1 MNVIKSFIVLTFDYF
16 LLHVLVVTVGSTSAD
31 SPSRTVEKLR
41 SGSLS
46 SRSTDTLAKRG
57 LPKVLDGC
65 KSSVGVLPATLHPG
79 ARVDV
84 SPTLDDPM
92 LTELANLDGQLDGN
106 QQAEERVDQEAI
118 ISNDPS
124 SPIPGFILDNNEG
137 SLLQSERR
145 RNQLDSNSQDSE
157 VRTGNLDNSA
167 GDPELTQAENLRLRG
182 IPRGLV
188 RKMKATYE
196 DLTKSTG
203 TLVGAA
209 HLVELL
215 RSEPSTYTSQVTQ
228 LLIKMMNVMQSPQF
242 KRIKNLFRPLK
253 SSTPSAPLE
262 GIELSTSASL
272 DRFMADN
279 KRRKGLA
286 TCIIEGS
293 QSSRNLDRSVGKNM
307 LSNPLKGN
315 EKPTNTEEM
324 IHNAQFSTYS
334 PRLELIGTAFHHPEN
349 GEMIHPL
356 MTDRTDT
363 DFGHDNHIPPIPQE
377 NAPEHYSSAMKS
389 PNQDAK
395 EEASHQDGVIVTGN
409 GTGGP
414 EELPSTKENEILS
427 NRVDVEKPHQI
438 SPPEKELKEIYTPD
452 EGSPSQDVKGDASS
466 QEAGVKETRGAGG
479 PDNMAEK
486 KAPEPPFKFNEIEI
500 DQPPGTTKNEL
511 KEGDN
516 IAWESSR
523 NKARKDSNPQAFEGG
538 DAKNTQPNRDTRENF
553 GAGHLSSRR
562 PALHDEQMI
571 NFANRPVDRMEE
583 ILAAKDQ
590 EAQDFQSRDNL
601 QTGNNLLGMG
611 KIDQSNP
618 ALTSSNSFPGVHHEF
633 QNQPHIRDEAPGH
646 TLKHTAP
653 HESESDASL
662 QAKDQMTP
670 PPSQSVIEPP
680 ASHISKP
687 PLDNLH
693 ATIKSETNA
702 GKSLHPALENHE
714 ASTVGEDELK
724 FIAPT
729 SSGFVSIQSE
739 PNLMRSADSQSQ
751 SANYEARSDF
761 PPGPN
766 ASQFPQTNDY
776 FYSAQQ
782 ASKPSTSHQAVKES
796 PLDTGRTGQGGP
808 NNVMLSS
815 YLRQNSEPRRP
826 PSPNLDWGM
835 MNKGPGRSMTFQGE
849 KRGRTALSRLRTSG
863 SQMAESKM
871 SEYQD
876 KRGKS
881 VTSSSITP
889 GLEESKHITQSNEY
903 PTSLDHH
910 GTVLSKAPQKANKES
925 FAQGSTMLPSGKER
939 ARKNDLVVPSGLH
952 KIKTRQSETSE
963 DDAGSPKS
971 TQDDLE
977 AQRDEDLMDYK
988 FAFQDDKG
996 NIDNDHNWST
1006 KSSKDARA
1014 AFKED
1019 DPMNYRYAFQDDT
1032 GLNKSNKDSISALRE
1047 EALMNS
1053 LYGSPLASPSS
1064 RLQGGILKNSPRKE
1078 FPITASSCRSPRRRI
1093 QFNAEKT
1100 FYLESS
1106 DPKEKNQ
1113 VSQTSQLPPPVID
1126 ETLFNRRPIA
1136 RTKSAYVG
1144 SPRIRAINA
1153 FADDLKLKKSISFKS
1168 LSLADLEECKS
1179 KPETVMRSPMP
1190 TRSLKPTPLELMV
1203 SKRFIETINK
1213 RRDTPTPTQRSP
1225 YYIRKAEIIG
1235 GKKLRRPIWKGA
1247 KPPKPRSS
1255 NSKKNKNLP
1264 AIKSHPFKSPDVRN
1278 FIARLQRFDWKKTV
1292 FLFFQQ
1298 PLVKLH
1304 VLYLSLQPSLDHH

>member
-57 LPKVLDGC
+57 IPEVLDGC
-65 KSSVGVLPATLHPG
+65 KSSEVVLPATLHPG

-92 LTELANLDGQLDGN
+92 LTEFANLDGQLGGN
-106 QQAEERVDQEAI
+106 EQAEERVDEEAI

-124 SPIPGFILDNNEG
+124 SPNPGFIFDDNES
-137 SLLQSERR
+137 SLLQSDGH
-145 RNQLDSNSQDSE
+145 RNQLVSNSQDSE
-157 VRTGNLDNSA
+157 VQTGNSKKRA
-167 GDPELTQAENLRLRG
+167 GDPHLAKTASPRTAQSLSSEAWGVVAEGHVKG
-182 IPRGLV
+182 I
-188 RKMKATYE
+188 KEKYE
-196 DLTKSTG
+196 TISESTG
-203 TLVGAA
+203 TSFGAD
-209 HLVELL
+209 
-215 RSEPSTYTSQVTQ
+215 
-228 LLIKMMNVMQSPQF
+228 
-242 KRIKNLFRPLK
+242 
-253 SSTPSAPLE
+253 
-262 GIELSTSASL
+262 L
-272 DRFMADN
+272 DQFMAQN
-279 KRRKGLA
+279 ERRKVIA
-286 TCIIEGS
+286 TCIPEGR
-293 QSSRNLDRSVGKNM
+293 QSSRNLDRSVEKNIICNRFKGIEKS
-307 LSNPLKGN
+307 SNK
-315 EKPTNTEEM
+315 EET
-324 IHNAQFSTYS
+324 IHNSQVDTSD
-334 PRLELIGTAFHHPEN
+334 RLEQKERALHRPEN
-349 GEMIHPL
+349 GEMIQSL
-356 MTDRTDT
+356 ITDRNEA
-363 DFGHDNHIPPIPQE
+363 DFGDDTRKSSIQQE
-377 NAPEHYSSAMKS
+377 NAPEDHSSALK
-389 PNQDAK
+389 PTKPDAK
-395 EEASHQDGVIVTGN
+395 EEASHQDGLIVTRH
-409 GTGGP
+409 GTAGP
-414 EELPSTKENEILS
+414 EELPSTKEIEIPS
-427 NRVDVEKPHQI
+427 NRVEEKTQRI
-438 SPPEKELKEIYTPD
+438 SSPGKSEQLEEKYMPD
-452 EGSPSQDVKGDASS
+452 EGSPSHNIKGDASFQDVGV
-466 QEAGVKETRGAGG
+466 QETHGAGG
-479 PDNMAEK
+479 PDDMGAK
-486 KAPEPPFKFNEIEI
+486 KAPESPFRSNEVEI
-500 DQPPGTTKNEL
+500 DRPLTTTGN
-511 KEGDN
+511 EGDK
-516 IAWESSR
+516 IAWESSK
-523 NKARKDSNPQAFEGG
+523 NEARKDSNPQAFEAG
-538 DAKNTQPNRDTRENF
+538 DLKNTQPNRDTRENF

-571 NFANRPVDRMEE
+571 NFANRPVDGMEE

-618 ALTSSNSFPGVHHEF
+618 ALTSSNSFPGVHQEF

-714 ASTVGEDELK
+714 ASTVGEENVEEQFLFCSKPKLERNLFSFPFSHQDELK

-776 FYSAQQ
+776 FDSAQQ

-910 GTVLSKAPQKANKES
+910 GTVLSKAPQKDLRGYFVDPYLANKES

-1032 GLNKSNKDSISALRE
+1032 GLNKSNKDSVSALRE

-1064 RLQGGILKNSPRKE
+1064 GLRGGILKNSPRKE
-1078 FPITASSCRSPRRRI
+1078 FPITASSCRSPRRI

>member
-57 LPKVLDGC
+57 LPEVLDGC
-65 KSSVGVLPATLHPG
+65 KSSEGVLPVTLHPD

-137 SLLQSERR
+137 SLLQSEGR

-157 VRTGNLDNSA
+157 VQTGNLDNSA

-209 HLVELL
+209 
-215 RSEPSTYTSQVTQ
+215 
-228 LLIKMMNVMQSPQF
+228 
-242 KRIKNLFRPLK
+242 
-253 SSTPSAPLE
+253 
-262 GIELSTSASL
+262 L

-279 KRRKGLA
+279 KRRKVLA

-293 QSSRNLDRSVGKNM
+293 QSSRNLDRSVRKNM

-363 DFGHDNHIPPIPQE
+363 DFGHDTHIPPIPQE

-395 EEASHQDGVIVTGN
+395 EEASHKDGVIVTGN
-409 GTGGP
+409 GTAGP
-414 EELPSTKENEILS
+414 QELPSTKENEILS

-438 SPPEKELKEIYTPD
+438 FPPDKGEH
-452 EGSPSQDVKGDASS
+452 EGSPSQNVKGDASS
-466 QEAGVKETRGAGG
+466 QEAEVKETHGAGG
-479 PDNMAEK
+479 PDNMAAK

-516 IAWESSR
+516 IAWESFR
-523 NKARKDSNPQAFEGG
+523 DEARKDSNLQAFEGG
-538 DAKNTQPNRDTRENF
+538 DAKRTQANLDTQENF

-562 PALHDEQMI
+562 PALHDEHMI
-571 NFANRPVDRMEE
+571 NFVNRPVDRMEE

-618 ALTSSNSFPGVHHEF
+618 APTSSNSFPGVHQEF

-662 QAKDQMTP
+662 EAKDQMTP

-680 ASHISKP
+680 ASHISEP

-702 GKSLHPALENHE
+702 GKSLHPAPENHE
-714 ASTVGEDELK
+714 ASTVGEESVEEQFLFCSKPKLERNPFSFPFSHQDELK

-776 FYSAQQ
+776 FDSAQQ

-910 GTVLSKAPQKANKES
+910 GTVLSKAPQKDLRGYFVDPYLANKES

-977 AQRDEDLMDYK
+977 AQRGEDLMDYK

-996 NIDNDHNWST
+996 NIDNDQNWST
-1006 KSSKDARA
+1006 KSSKDAQA

-1203 SKRFIETINK
+1203 AKRFIETINK